1 MELRLADLPWLM
13 PAPEDFRAQCRKLEA
28 SDHPIGADIYR
39 LANHRLDLN
48 QLVRLAKTIE
58 LVKSRMERGAALVEF
73 RVALI
78 SDTTVEYLVPAL
90 VASAARHGVLLDVIH
105 PGYGQVAQAVFD
117 RGSILRSARIDAVL
131 VARDLRKSG
140 LEQSHASADRAHA
153 KLESALAEL
162 RSIVKAIN
170 EDIGAPV
177 ILQTIPPA
185 PEIWCGS
192 YDRLA
197 PASSRR
203 LVDGYND
210 ALAEFAGSNGN
221 VLFDVQNVA
230 AIVGYDAWYQPAQW
244 YAAKLPFS
252 LDLVPFYADHAARLF
267 AAMRGKTR
275 KCLVLDLD
283 DTLWGGIIGDDGL
296 EGIRLGQG
304 SAAGEA
310 HLALQA
316 YALACRGR
324 GVILATCSKNE
335 LDAALLP
342 FRQHPEMLLKED
354 DIALFTANWEDK
366 ASNLAHIAKAL
377 NIGTDSLVFVDDNP
391 AERERVRQM
400 LPEVAV
406 PELPEDPAYFVRVL
420 SAAGY
425 FEAMTVSEEDAKRND
440 FYRANADRAAAMTRI
455 GDLTGYLNS
464 LEMVCTVKPF
474 DALGRARIAQLTNKS
489 NQYNLTTRR
498 YTERQIAEIE
508 NDAGCFAVQ
517 VRLQDKF
524 GDNGMISVVIFDKGP
539 EAWTCD
545 TWLMSCRVLGR
556 RVEDVILAEVAQAAR
571 KAGAKKLIGYY
582 VPSPKN
588 AMVRDHFA
596 RIGFSPTGSNEDGG
610 SSWELLLADYQAP
623 ELPMQIVREQEPAL
637 A

>member
-1 MELRLADLPWLM
+1 MELRLADLPWLT
-13 PAPEDFRAQCRKLEA
+13 PAPQDFRAQCRKLEA
-28 SDHPIGADIYR
+28 SDHPIGADVCR
-39 LANHRLDLN
+39 LANHRLDVN
-48 QLVRLAKTIE
+48 QLVRLAKMVE
-58 LVKSRMERGAALVEF
+58 LARPRMERGAALVEF
-73 RVALI
+73 RVALL
-78 SDTTVEYLVPAL
+78 SDTTIDYINPAL
-90 VASAARHGVLLDVIH
+90 VASAARHGVLLDVVH
-105 PGYGQVAQAVFD
+105 PGYGQVAQAVLD
-117 RGSILRSARIDAVL
+117 RGSILRSTPIDAVL
-131 VARDLRKSG
+131 VARDLRKLG
-140 LEQSHASADRAHA
+140 LDQSHASAERAHA
-153 KLESALAEL
+153 RLEGALAEL
-162 RSIVKAIN
+162 RSIVKTIN

-185 PEIWCGS
+185 PEPWCGS

-203 LVDGYND
+203 LVGCYND
-210 ALAEFAGSNGN
+210 AAGELARGNGN
-221 VLFDVQNVA
+221 VLFDVQNMA
-230 AIVGYDAWYQPAQW
+230 AIVGTDAWYQPAQW
-244 YAAKLPFS
+244 CAAKLPFS

-267 AAMRGKTR
+267 AAMRGKSR

-283 DTLWGGIIGDDGL
+283 DTLWGGVIGDDGL

-316 YALACRGR
+316 YALECRGR
-324 GVILATCSKNE
+324 GVIIATCSKNE
-335 LDAALLP
+335 RDAALLP

-366 ASNLAHIAKAL
+366 ASNLAHIAQTL

-406 PELPEDPAYFVRVL
+406 PELPEDPAYYVRVL
-420 SAAGY
+420 GAAGY
-425 FEAMTVSEEDAKRND
+425 FEAIMISEEDAKRND
-440 FYRANADRAAAMTRI
+440 FYRANADRATAMTLM
-455 GDLTGYLNS
+455 GDLTSYLNS
-464 LEMVCTVKPF
+464 LDMVCTVRPF
-474 DALGRARIAQLTNKS
+474 DAVGRARIAQLANKS

-498 YTERQIAEIE
+498 YTERQVAEIE
-508 NDAGCFAVQ
+508 NDQRRFALQ

-539 EAWTCD
+539 EAWICD

-556 RVEDVILAEVAQAAR
+556 RVEDVILAEVAEAAR
-571 KAGAKKLIGYY
+571 KAGAKRLIGHYI
-582 VPSPKN
+582 PSAKN

-596 RIGFSPTGSNEDGG
+596 RIGFSPAGSRQDGG
-610 SSWELLLADYQAP
+610 TAWELILADYQAP
-623 ELPMQIVREQEPAL
+623 QFPMQIIREQEPAL

>member
-13 PAPEDFRAQCRKLEA
+13 PAPEDFRAQCRKVET
-28 SDHPIGADIYR
+28 SDHPTGADICR
-39 LANHRLDLN
+39 LANHQLDVN
-48 QLVRLAKTIE
+48 QLVRLAKTVE
-58 LVKSRMERGAALVEF
+58 LAKPRIERGAALVEF

-78 SDTTVEYLVPAL
+78 SDTTVDFLVPAL
-90 VASAARHGVLLDVIH
+90 VASTARHGVLLDVVH
-105 PGYGQVAQAVFD
+105 PGYGQVAQAVLD
-117 RGSILRSARIDAVL
+117 RGSILWSAEIDAVL
-131 VARDLRKSG
+131 VARDLRQLG
-140 LEQSHASADRAHA
+140 LDQSNVGAGRAHA
-153 KLESALAEL
+153 KLESALAEA
-162 RSIVKAIN
+162 RSIVKTIN
-170 EDIGAPV
+170 EEIGAPV
-177 ILQTIPPA
+177 MLQTIPPA
-185 PEIWCGS
+185 PELWCGS

-197 PASSRR
+197 AASSRR

-210 ALAEFAGSNGN
+210 ALAELAGSNGN

-244 YAAKLPFS
+244 CAAKLAFA
-252 LDLVPFYADHAARLF
+252 LDLVPFYTEHAARLF

-283 DTLWGGIIGDDGL
+283 DTLWGGVIGDDGL

-316 YALACRGR
+316 YVLQCRGR
-324 GVILATCSKNE
+324 GVIIATCSKNE

-406 PELPEDPAYFVRVL
+406 PELPEDPAYYVRVL
-420 SAAGY
+420 GAAGY
-425 FEAMTVSEEDAKRND
+425 FEALTVSEEDAKRND
-440 FYRANADRAAAMTRI
+440 FYRANADRATAMNRM
-455 GDLTGYLNS
+455 GDLTGYLSS

-474 DALGRARIAQLTNKS
+474 DAVGRARIAQLVNKS
-489 NQYNLTTRR
+489 NQYNVTTRR

-508 NDAGCFAVQ
+508 NDERRFAVQ

-539 EAWTCD
+539 EAWACD

-556 RVEDVILAEVAQAAR
+556 RVEDVILAEVAEAAR
-571 KAGAKKLIGYY
+571 KAGAKRLIGYY
-582 VPSPKN
+582 IPSPKN

-596 RIGFSPTGSNEDGG
+596 RIGFSPAGSSQDGG
-610 SSWELLLADYQAP
+610 TAWELLLADYQAP
-623 ELPMQIVREQEPAL
+623 QFPMQIVREQEPAL